1 LEDQNVFSSVVL
13 KSLIDG
19 FSRSLVHL
27 ILGSTYS
34 DWLVCIQVK
43 KDYIEGLNDSLDLV
57 PIGAWYGQGR
67 KVSPSLFGEDS
78 ADLSSLL
85 A

>member
-1 LEDQNVFSSVVL
+1 M
-13 KSLIDG
+13 
-19 FSRSLVHL
+19 HPT
-27 ILGSTYS
+27 LGSTYS
-34 DWLVCIQVK
+34 DWFQVK

-67 KVSPSLFGEDS
+67 KVSHSFSAKDS
-78 ADLSSLL
+78 ADLSSSL